1 MKVRNL
7 KIYTGDLVTLQEE
20 YTQLGFDTS
29 LVEGVLTVFTVRRKK
44 AKDEDKKKSKRQ

>member
-7 KIYTGDLVTLQEE
+7 KIYTGDLATLQEE

-29 LVEGVLTVFTVRRKK
+29 LDNGVLTVYALKRKK
-44 AKDEDKKKSKRQ
+44 AKKEGKR